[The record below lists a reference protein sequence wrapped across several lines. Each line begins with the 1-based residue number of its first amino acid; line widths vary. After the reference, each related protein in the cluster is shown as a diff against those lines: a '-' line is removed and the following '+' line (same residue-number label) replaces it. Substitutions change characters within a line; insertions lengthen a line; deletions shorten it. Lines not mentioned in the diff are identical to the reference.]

1 MINISNNKKKI
12 IFSVCYGIIVLFCI
26 GLKLNFIDNK
36 ILVIT
41 ERIFNKTLR
50 KPEKWIEIVHN
61 TSSLVIFITSITFFL
76 FFTKFGIQLYSKIK
90 ENLYAFYNKLTS
102 EKLYQHFAFIFVFLF
117 LVFFKIIT
125 ANYFYADDIFRN
137 YTGNRSWIGF
147 SRYISE
153 FFSIFLHTNIKLN
166 DIAPLSHIITIFIMS
181 VTLITTS
188 GIFVSKKNSILKL
201 LSLSFIFISPYFAEN
216 FSYRF
221 DCPYMALSVFFS
233 IFPFIFKNNLFL
245 FSFVSTISL
254 IFTSISYQ
262 AALGVFIVFAI
273 FIFFDNFIQN
283 KSIKSCIK
291 FLVACCFS
299 FIIAM
304 LIFKLFFMNTIS
316 NKSDDYF
323 SSKIGFFYIFK
334 NSFTYLK
341 TTFSLLG
348 NKLMKF
354 LFISSIIC
362 FLFLSVKQSKR
373 NKFLTF
379 FISFITI
386 LISYILSYGPYL
398 VFERPVMLAR
408 AFMGFNAFIALV
420 LMSIANY
427 IEIKKSYFM
436 QAILIFFIYSATVFQ
451 YTYGN
456 CIMNQKEYE
465 NYRIQMILNDLSNIT
480 NKENDYKIDIK
491 GNIDLSKKNR
501 IALKNYPLLKSII
514 PRTLRETSS
523 WNDEIFNSYNFNCK
537 QELLSLNNQFICVI
551 KNYYYIIYKC
561 DNKIIIQLK

>member
-1 MINISNNKKKI
+1 MINTSNNTKKI
-12 IFSVCYGIIVLFCI
+12 IFSVLYGIIVLFCI
-26 GLKLNFIDNK
+26 GLKLNFIDNQ
-36 ILVIT
+36 ILVIA
-41 ERIFNKTLR
+41 EKIFSKTLR
-50 KPEKWIEIVHN
+50 KPEKWIEIVHH
-61 TSSLVIFITSITFFL
+61 TSSLVIFITSIVYFL
-76 FFTKFGIQLYSKIK
+76 IFTKSGAQLYSKIK
-90 ENLYAFYNKLTS
+90 ESLYAFYNKLSS
-102 EKLYQHFAFIFVFLF
+102 EKLYQHFAFILVFLF
-117 LVFFKIIT
+117 LVFFKVIA
-125 ANYFYADDIFRN
+125 ANYFYADDVFRN

-153 FFSIFLHTNIKLN
+153 FFSIFLHTNINLN
-166 DIAPLSHIITIFIMS
+166 DIAPLSQIITIFIMAA
-181 VTLITTS
+181 TLVMAR
-188 GIFVSKKNSILKL
+188 GIFESEKNSLLKL

-245 FSFVSTISL
+245 FSFISTISL

-262 AALGVFIVFAI
+262 AALGVFIVFSI
-273 FIFFDNFIQN
+273 FIFFDNFLKN
-283 KSIKSCIK
+283 KSIKSCIQ
-291 FLVACCFS
+291 FISVCGFS
-299 FIIAM
+299 FILAM
-304 LIFKLFFMNTIS
+304 LIFKLFFMNTI
-316 NKSDDYF
+316 NNNSDDYF
-323 SSKIGFFYIFK
+323 SSKTGVFYIFT

-341 TTFSLLG
+341 TTFSLFG

-354 LFISSIIC
+354 LCISSIIC
-362 FLFLSVKQSKR
+362 FLFVSVKQSKR
-373 NKFLTF
+373 NKFITV
-379 FISFITI
+379 FISIITI
-386 LISYILSYGPYL
+386 LVSYILSYGPYL
-398 VFERPVMLAR
+398 IFERPVMLAR
-408 AFMGFNAFIALV
+408 AFMGFNTFIALI

-436 QAILIFFIYSATVFQ
+436 QAILIFLIYSTIIFQ

-456 CIMNQKEYE
+456 CIINQKEYE

-491 GNIDLSKKNR
+491 GNIDFSRKNR

-551 KNYYYIIYKC
+551 KNYYYIIYKY
-561 DNKIIIQLK
+561 DNNIIIFLS